1 MSSNEEIGWQELKQ
15 TVVSKTEFLFKNDLM
30 SDVSFDFGEKKIS
43 AHKLILS
50 MGSSVFF
57 TMFYGSLSGEK
68 IIRIN
73 DVSIEAFTE
82 LLRYMYAEKVYLNL
96 NNIAEV
102 IYLAKKFLNKFLQ
115 DECFKFLK
123 ANLKIE
129 TVCAIL
135 QLSVLYESFS
145 LTNDCLDLIKNN
157 TMEVLMDE
165 SFLEVDSKIFKI
177 IFDINEIS
185 CSEIDMFDATKKWAT
200 NRCKEDDVKPN
211 GKNIRRQLGDLFYL
225 VRFHTM
231 SPKCF
236 TQCVDDDD
244 DLFLD
249 EEIAVLIRQI
259 SNKDYKKPKFYG
271 EARGH
276 SLADINERECLLNF
290 KIAKLSQVLSYE
302 PYHTTFSVNK
312 EIWLTGFKI
321 VNQNSHILTDSIDEN
336 LLVEIRLIKNVN
348 EVMVKIEK
356 ELKIFDKSQIFF
368 QRPVKVEP
376 NFNYTTEIMYSR
388 ECTITSN
395 EQPSYCE
402 KVGSVEFN
410 FKEISGHILKILF
423 KKM

>member
-1 MSSNEEIGWQELKQ
+1 MSSTEEIGWQELKQ

-30 SDVSFDFGEKKIS
+30 SDVIFDFGENKIP

-57 TMFYGSLSGEK
+57 TMFYGSMSGEK

-82 LLRYMYAEKVYLNL
+82 LLRYIYAEKVYLNL
-96 NNIAEV
+96 NNISEM

-115 DECFKFLK
+115 DECFKFMK
-123 ANLKIE
+123 SNLKIE
-129 TVCAIL
+129 TVCTIL
-135 QLSVLYESFS
+135 QLSVLYECFS
-145 LTNDCLDLIKNN
+145 LTTDCLDLIKNK
-157 TMEVLMDE
+157 TMEVLLDE
-165 SFLEVDSKIFKI
+165 SFLEIDDNIFQI
-177 IFDINEIS
+177 IFDINEIN
-185 CSEIDMFDATKKWAT
+185 CSEIDMFDAAKNWAI
-200 NRCKEDDVKPN
+200 NRCKVEDVRPN
-211 GKNIRRQLGDLFYL
+211 GKNIRRKLGDLFYL

-236 TQCVDDDD
+236 TQCVGDD
-244 DLFLD
+244 DLFSD

-259 SNKDYKKPKFYG
+259 SIKNYKKSKFFG
-271 EARGH
+271 EVRGF
-276 SLADINERECLLNF
+276 SLEDIYERECLLNF
-290 KIAKLSQVLSYE
+290 KISKLSQVLSYE

-321 VNQNSHILTDSIDEN
+321 ANQNSHILTDSIDEN
-336 LLVEIRLIKNVN
+336 LLVEIRLLKNVN
-348 EVMVKIEK
+348 EVMVKMEK

-368 QRPVKVEP
+368 QRPIKIEP

-395 EQPSYCE
+395 EQPSYSE
-402 KVGSVEFN
+402 KIGSVEFN

>member
-1 MSSNEEIGWQELKQ
+1 MSSTEEIGWQELKK

-30 SDVSFDFGEKKIS
+30 SDVIFDFGENKIP

-57 TMFYGSLSGEK
+57 TMFYGSMSGEK

-73 DVSIEAFTE
+73 DVSVEAFTE
-82 LLRYMYAEKVYLNL
+82 LLRYIYAEKVYLNL
-96 NNIAEV
+96 NNIAEM

-115 DECFKFLK
+115 EECFKFMK
-123 ANLKIE
+123 SNLKIE

-145 LTNDCLDLIKNN
+145 LTNDCLDLIKTK
-157 TMEVLMDE
+157 TMEVLLDE
-165 SFLEVDSKIFKI
+165 SFLEVDHKIFKL
-177 IFDINEIS
+177 IFNINEIS
-185 CSEIDMFDATKKWAT
+185 CSELDMFDAAKKWAI
-200 NRCKEDDVKPN
+200 NRCKEDDVRPN
-211 GKNIRRQLGDLFYL
+211 GKNIRRQLGDLFYSI
-225 VRFHTM
+225 RFHTM
-231 SPKCF
+231 SPKSF
-236 TQCVDDDD
+236 TQCVGDD
-244 DLFLD
+244 DLFSD

-259 SNKDYKKPKFYG
+259 SNKNYQKSKFYG
-271 EARGH
+271 EARGF
-276 SLADINERECLLNF
+276 SLEDIYERECLLNF
-290 KIAKLSQVLSYE
+290 KISKLSQVLSYE

-321 VNQNSHILTDSIDEN
+321 VNQNTHILTDSIDEN
-336 LLVEIRLIKNVN
+336 LLVEIRLIKNIN
-348 EVMVKIEK
+348 EIMVKMET

-368 QRPVKVEP
+368 DRPIKIEP

-402 KVGSVEFN
+402 KIGSVEFN

-423 KKM
+423 KKL